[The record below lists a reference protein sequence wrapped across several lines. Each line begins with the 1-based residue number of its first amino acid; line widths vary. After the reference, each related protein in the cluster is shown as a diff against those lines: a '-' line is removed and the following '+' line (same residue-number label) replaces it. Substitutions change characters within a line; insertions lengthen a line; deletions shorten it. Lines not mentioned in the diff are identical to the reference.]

1 MTVLLV
7 LLTLIFLM
15 TILRLF
21 LHPQNSIE
29 LFQNQPTN
37 TEIDPK
43 VAQDYGSFLKF
54 FNQFQINWEKAVVSS
69 IASDTPQQPLTSPS
83 QVLTSQTPQEPTES
97 EKAEYV
103 KILSAKEGLQ
113 FPQILSP
120 LPNILTPTNI
130 SQVIQQIPTDTTPYS
145 NALEYMNSNLMK
157 AHANLDKAL
166 KGGSLTEGFQ
176 ESCSDVAKCI
186 ENNPALLSEI
196 GQAASAAS
204 AQQAAKNIQVQ
215 ETELLKRIQNFTT
228 NSTLKQQAELNQQLV
243 EKSQD
248 IQNQAQ
254 SGELINKIKVP
265 GGNTI
270 AKYDLPP
277 GADTLKQMKNSN
289 PDRYNVLKTN
299 FSNWASLKEM
309 IEQINSNLNF

>member
-21 LHPQNSIE
+21 LQSQSRIE

-54 FNQFQINWEKAVVSS
+54 FNQFQTNWEKAVVSS

-83 QVLTSQTPQEPTES
+83 QVSTSQTPQEPTES

-120 LPNILTPTNI
+120 LPNTLTPANI
-130 SQVIQQIPTDTTPYS
+130 SEVIQQIPTDTTSYS

-196 GQAASAAS
+196 GQAMEK
-204 AQQAAKNIQVQ
+204 QAAKNIQVQ
-215 ETELLKRIQNFTT
+215 ETELLKRIQNFSA
-228 NSTLKQQAELNQQLV
+228 NPTLKQQAELNQRLV

-254 SGELINKIKVP
+254 SGELINKINVP